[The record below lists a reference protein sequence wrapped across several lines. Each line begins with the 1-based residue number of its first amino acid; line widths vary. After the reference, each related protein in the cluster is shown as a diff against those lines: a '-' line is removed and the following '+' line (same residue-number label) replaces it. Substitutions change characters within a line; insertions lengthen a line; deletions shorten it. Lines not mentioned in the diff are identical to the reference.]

1 MQYKFHYISLTPL
14 KRIVLLL
21 FFLSGFAKAFS
32 QNYKDDIIK
41 MNEKY
46 QDVSYRMN
54 VEMKIS
60 YRNTSEA
67 SVVEKGIVKKQQ
79 DNYYSDFGDKITL
92 KNKKYNVMVLKDE
105 KLLIYMELVTNTNAT
120 NLSDEQMDYLT
131 LFKTDTNNLDNYI
144 KLITSS
150 KESKTYEIHL
160 KQNGIE
166 KMHLKMSAEHV
177 MQQVT
182 YFYEKSDGNP
192 IKEVVLTYSNVVI
205 NPKFSLSEFSE
216 KQFFTI
222 KNNKA
227 ISSEKFKNYTI
238 QKQN

>member
-1 MQYKFHYISLTPL
+1 MKYKFYYISLTPL
-14 KRIVLLL
+14 KRMVLLL
-21 FFLSGFAKAFS
+21 FFLGGFAVAFS

-41 MNEKY
+41 LNEKY
-46 QDVSYRMN
+46 QDVSFKMN

-60 YRNTSEA
+60 YRNTTEP

-92 KNKKYNVMVLKDE
+92 KNKKYNIMALKNE
-105 KLLIYMELVTNTNAT
+105 KLLVYMEIATNAT
-120 NLSDEQMDYLT
+120 NLNHEQMDYLT
-131 LFKTDTNNLDNYI
+131 LFKTDTNNLDNHI

-150 KESKTYEIHL
+150 KESKTYEIRLGH
-160 KQNGIE
+160 NGIE
-166 KMHLKMSAEHV
+166 KMHLKMSANHV

-182 YFYEKSDGNP
+182 YFYEKSDENP
-192 IKEVVLTYSNVVI
+192 IKEVVITYSNVVL
-205 NPKFSLSEFSE
+205 NPKFSVSEFSE

-227 ISSEKFKNYTI
+227 IGSEKFKDYTL